1 MLMEV
6 ATPPRQI
13 RIEPEG
19 RLQGRVYAI
28 VKLENFLKRAE
39 GDIVLQVI
47 PVVLCGQKVTLVP
60 MEYKHIEALYEA
72 GRYPNI
78 WTVTQGRIDSL
89 DDAREYVNKALE
101 QRNALPFVIVDNE
114 SQKILGSTRFY
125 DISVQNRSLEI
136 GSTWLTP
143 SVWRTYVNTECKYLL
158 LKHCFE
164 SLGTSRV
171 QFKTDSRN
179 IRSQKAIERIGAV
192 KEGVLR
198 NHMILPD
205 GYVRDSVYYSI
216 IDREWPEVKLR
227 LELLMRQ

>member
-1 MLMEV
+1 
-6 ATPPRQI
+6 
-13 RIEPEG
+13 
-19 RLQGRVYAI
+19 
-28 VKLENFLKRAE
+28 LE
-39 GDIVLQVI
+39 IT
-47 PVVLCGQKVTLVP
+47 PVVLTGKKVKLIP
-60 MEYKHIEALYEA
+60 MEFKHIECLYEA

-78 WTVTQGRIDSL
+78 WTVTQGRIDSIE
-89 DDAREYVNKALE
+89 DAREYVSKALE
-101 QRNALPFVIVDNE
+101 QKNALPFVIIDLE
-114 SQKILGSTRFY
+114 SQKIVGSTRFY

-143 SVWRTYVNTECKYLL
+143 AMWGTYVNTECKYLL

-164 SLGTSRV
+164 KLGTIRV

-179 IRSQKAIERIGAV
+179 IRSQRAIERIGAV

-198 NHMILPD
+198 NHIILPD

-227 LELLMRQ
+227 LEKFMGQ

>member
-1 MLMEV
+1 M
-6 ATPPRQI
+6 
-13 RIEPEG
+13 G
-19 RLQGRVYAI
+19 KK
-28 VKLENFLKRAE
+28 VKL
-39 GDIVLQVI
+39 
-47 PVVLCGQKVTLVP
+47 TP
-60 MEYKHIEALYEA
+60 MEMNHMESLYEA

-89 DDAREYVNKALE
+89 DDAREYVRKALE
-101 QRNALPFVIVDNE
+101 QKNALPFVIIDQE
-114 SQKILGSTRFY
+114 SQKIVGSTRFY

-143 SVWRTYVNTECKYLL
+143 AMWRTYVNTECKYLL

-164 SLGTSRV
+164 TLGTIRV

-179 IRSQKAIERIGAV
+179 IRSQRALERIGAV

-227 LELLMRQ
+227 LEQFMGQ